1 MELELSIWDALEL
14 KLMRYPGKNFEITL
28 SEPNILN
35 VRECDEDI
43 ILFTETLKKKSLL
56 STLAKKGKAHVVYK
70 DGQSLIYMEKV
81 KIFLGTVEY
90 IGKNQYGSAK
100 LCING
105 RDCNTI
111 QSISRAVFGVNK
123 SPDYV
128 REFIKPY
135 YKEETLELRDL
146 DIDLRDFE
154 LVETKKLMGKYYPVI
169 SYRGT
174 DYSGVTKLK
183 EALPQLEDERLLK
196 QVYEQIGW
204 EPSKAK
210 LRHIEL
216 IDNFHIE
223 QMSDNLWEINESKYC
238 HSKREVQ
245 DYIRSQPRGSIGRET
260 AKKMFI
266 ELERRYEDV
275 SRV

>member
-1 MELELSIWDALEL
+1 MELELNIWDALEL
-14 KLMRYPGKNFEITL
+14 KLMRCPGKNFEITL
-28 SEPNILN
+28 SEPNKLSI
-35 VRECDEDI
+35 RECDEDI
-43 ILFTETLKKKSLL
+43 NLFTETLRRRSLL
-56 STLAKKGKAHVVYK
+56 NTLAKKDKAYVVYRE
-70 DGQSLIYMEKV
+70 GQSLIYVEKV
-81 KIFLGTVEY
+81 KIFLGSVEY

-105 RDCNTI
+105 KDCNTI
-111 QSISRAVFGVNK
+111 KAISRAVFGENK

-128 REFIKPY
+128 REFIRPY

-154 LVETKKLMGKYYPVI
+154 LIETKKLMGKYYPVI

-174 DYSGVTKLK
+174 DYSGITKLK
-183 EALPQLEDERLLK
+183 EALPQLRDERLLK

-204 EPSKAK
+204 KPRKAK

-216 IDNFHIE
+216 IDNFHIV
-223 QMSDNLWEINESKYC
+223 QLSSSLWEINESKYC

-245 DYIRSQPRGSIGRET
+245 DYIRSQPGGSIGRET

-266 ELERRYEDV
+266 ELERRYEEV